1 MSWDAYFWSNYN
13 ISWKTD
19 LSDLMS
25 FDWYRYFILCP
36 ELFLTS
42 NQGSGASVP
51 FQQWSYLNVIF
62 FFFLLFNVISVNS
75 EYFKMLLE
83 GSPMVQGVTSELWS
97 FQFKTPGFR
106 TLHFSEAFSDLRVK
120 LKTKTITMIFFPHF
134 LKSLVIYTEK
144 NPI

>member
-13 ISWKTD
+13 ISWKID

-62 FFFLLFNVISVNS
+62 FFFCYLMSFRWIVNISKCFWRVHPW
-75 EYFKMLLE
+75 FKGLHQNCEASSSKRQAL
-83 GSPMVQGVTSELWS
+83 GPYISPRLSVTFESNLKQKLSQWFS
-97 FQFKTPGFR
+97 FHTFW
-106 TLHFSEAFSDLRVK
+106 
-120 LKTKTITMIFFPHF
+120 
-134 LKSLVIYTEK
+134 
-144 NPI
+144 NP